1 MINSNYRN
9 LIENLY
15 EGLFYVDKNRRIK
28 FWSKGAEKITG
39 YSKYEAINNVCS
51 EDFLNPTDADG
62 KKRINDFNL
71 FNQTLKNGMSKQY
84 ELTITHK
91 DGHNVPIAIR
101 IAPMYD
107 SKDEIAGATQ
117 LFTDN
122 RDHLEHLVTDSEE
135 YQQSYIDPVTK
146 LPNKASIEMS
156 IDIKLS
162 EYRRYNR
169 PFGLLFFEIDN
180 FEKLD
185 NIYGDEFD
193 ENVLTTI
200 SELLLEDIRPFDI
213 AGSWSEKE
221 FAIVLVN
228 VDEDSVKIIA
238 NRLIKHIEN
247 INFTIGKGSLDITLS
262 IGGII
267 ATVGFGG
274 TGGIIEQAI
283 IIDTLYEPEAHEV
296 IDTGTPY
303 IIPDEILIE
312 LDEE

>member
-15 EGLFYVDKNRRIK
+15 EGLFYVDKDRRIK

-51 EDFLNPTDADG
+51 EDFLDPTDADG
-62 KKRINDFNL
+62 KKRINDSSL
-71 FNQTLKNGMSKQY
+71 FAQTIKNGVSKQY
-84 ELTITHK
+84 ELTIKHK
-91 DGHNVPIAIR
+91 DGHKIPVAIR
-101 IAPMYD
+101 ISPTFD
-107 SKDEIAGATQ
+107 NKDNIAGATQ

-122 RDHLEHLVTDSEE
+122 RDHLEHLVTDSKE
-135 YQQSYIDPVTK
+135 YQQSYIDSITK
-146 LPNKASIEMS
+146 MPNKVSIEMS

-169 PFGLLFFEIDN
+169 PFGILFFEIDN
-180 FEKLD
+180 FDKLD

-200 SELLLEDIRPFDI
+200 SKLVLEDIRPFDI
-213 AGSWSEKE
+213 AGRWSEKE

-228 VDEDSVKIIA
+228 VDEDSVNIIG
-238 NRLIKHIEN
+238 NRLKDIVEN
-247 INFTIGKGSLDITLS
+247 TDFKIGKGSIDITLS

-267 ATVGFGG
+267 ATP
-274 TGGIIEQAI
+274 
-283 IIDTLYEPEAHEV
+283 IDSSEL
-296 IDTGTPY
+296 
-303 IIPDEILIE
+303 LIE
-312 LDEE
+312 KLQETTKKCKLMGGNKFLIWSPVK

>member
-15 EGLFYVDKNRRIK
+15 EGLFYVDSDRRVK

-39 YSKYEAINNVCS
+39 YSSYEALNKIYS
-51 EDFLNPTDADG
+51 EDFLCPTDNDG
-62 KKRINDFNL
+62 NKRLNDSSL
-71 FNQTLKNGMSKQY
+71 FVQTLKNGVSKQY
-84 ELTITHK
+84 ELNITHK
-91 DGHNVPIAIR
+91 DGHKVPIAIR

-122 RDHLEHLVTDSEE
+122 KDHLEHLVTDSKE
-135 YQQSYIDPVTK
+135 YQQSYIDTITQ
-146 LPNKASIEMS
+146 LPNKVSLEMS

-162 EYRRYNR
+162 EFRRYNR

-180 FEKLD
+180 FDKLS

-200 SELLLEDIRPFDI
+200 SKLVLEDIRPFDI
-213 AGSWSEKE
+213 AGRWSEKE

-228 VDEDSVKIIA
+228 VDEDAVNIIG
-238 NRLIKHIEN
+238 NRLKDIVEN
-247 INFTIGKGSLDITLS
+247 TDFKIGKGSIDITLS

-267 ATVGFGG
+267 ATP
-274 TGGIIEQAI
+274 
-283 IIDTLYEPEAHEV
+283 IDSSKL
-296 IDTGTPY
+296 
-303 IIPDEILIE
+303 LIE
-312 LDEE
+312 KLQETTKKCKLIGGNKFLIWSPVK